1 MRGKTL
7 TLIVAL
13 TLMATRSEAAIF
25 GHAAKPTPG
34 VSDAAVAEVQRALD
48 EQRLLDAGRMLD
60 QALLAG
66 IKDPRLTLLGAD
78 LSLARGRYS
87 TALTDYKNIQAT
99 PVTRVRSLE
108 GQGIALSLM
117 GRPDE
122 ALPLLQQAV
131 AEDPAAWRAWDALG
145 SEYDARAQWTQAE
158 DAYTHALATSGGSAL
173 VLNNRGYSRLLQH
186 RRDEAITDLV
196 AALHKRPDF
205 AEARTNLRLA
215 LAMGGDYE
223 RAIAGGS
230 QNEQAALLNNAGFA
244 AAMRGD
250 YAKAEELLGRAL
262 TLKSEYYARASENL
276 KIVRALAARSEAPA
290 HAAP

>member
-1 MRGKTL
+1 M
-7 TLIVAL
+7 
-13 TLMATRSEAAIF
+13 
-25 GHAAKPTPG
+25 
-34 VSDAAVAEVQRALD
+34 
-48 EQRLLDAGRMLD
+48 
-60 QALLAG
+60 
-66 IKDPRLTLLGAD
+66 
-78 LSLARGRYS
+78 
-87 TALTDYKNIQAT
+87 
-99 PVTRVRSLE
+99 
-108 GQGIALSLM
+108 
-117 GRPDE
+117 
-122 ALPLLQQAV
+122 
-131 AEDPAAWRAWDALG
+131 
-145 SEYDARAQWTQAE
+145 
-158 DAYTHALATSGGSAL
+158 
-173 VLNNRGYSRLLQH
+173 
-186 RRDEAITDLV
+186 